1 MNKDNVCFLADLLS
15 IFDGDTSIYFAVIS
29 KIEYIVAQIFDGYE
43 NSFLFDMDAMK
54 YSIIKAIL
62 TYRPKEIIEGVF
74 ENTGELVT
82 ALKEFFQ
89 DRIRR
94 NKANISLSK
103 EKRKPLKKF

>member
-54 YSIIKAIL
+54 YSIIKASFD
-62 TYRPKEIIEGVF
+62 VS
-74 ENTGELVT
+74 
-82 ALKEFFQ
+82 A
-89 DRIRR
+89 
-94 NKANISLSK
+94 
-103 EKRKPLKKF
+103 KRDN